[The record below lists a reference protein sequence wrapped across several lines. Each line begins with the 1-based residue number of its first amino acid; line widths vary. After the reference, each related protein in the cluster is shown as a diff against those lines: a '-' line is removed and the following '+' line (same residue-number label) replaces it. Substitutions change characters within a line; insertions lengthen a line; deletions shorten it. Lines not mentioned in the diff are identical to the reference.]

1 MRESTEA
8 AMMQTKHDHRVLAKP
23 LRAGQDKGG
32 FERWGNNS
40 RPGDWDPWILAMAG
54 IWALA
59 AVGLLAVR
67 QVLER
72 PTGTR

>member
-8 AMMQTKHDHRVLAKP
+8 AMMQTKHDHRVL
-23 LRAGQDKGG
+23 DKGG